1 MGLGVAIAPARRM
14 IPAMKILTTLVC
26 VPLLAAVTAIPAQE
40 KKGKQDAKPTGVVSD
55 TKTTKGDSAI
65 MAMDKFIASESINKS
80 KNGWKTTLSK
90 PPKLTFSADKDYFW
104 HVETAVGAMKI
115 RYFQD
120 TAPMHV
126 SSGIYLSRL
135 GFYDGL
141 NFHRIIPGFMAQ
153 GACPNGTG
161 GGRPGYTMKGEFKGG
176 QLHNKPGL
184 LSMANA
190 GPGTDGSQFFLT
202 FVQTPHLNG
211 KHTVWGEVVEGQ
223 ATLKAL
229 AKLGTRSGRLKSG
242 PKILRTWI
250 EVAAKPK
257 PKKQGGQDKEGKGE
271 HGKKEGR
278 GEHGG
283 GGGEHGGGNN

>member
-1 MGLGVAIAPARRM
+1 M

-40 KKGKQDAKPTGVVSD
+40 KKTKQDGKPTGVVTN
-55 TKTTKGDSAI
+55 TKTTKADPAI
-65 MAMDKFIASESINKS
+65 MAMDKFLASKTINKS
-80 KNGWKTTLSK
+80 KRGWKQTLSK
-90 PPKLTFSADKDYFW
+90 PPLLTFSADKKYFW

-115 RYFQD
+115 RYYQD

-153 GACPNGTG
+153 GACPAGTG
-161 GGRPGYTMKGEFKGG
+161 SGRPGYVMPGEFKGG
-176 QLHNKPGL
+176 RLHSKPGL

-190 GPGTDGSQFFLT
+190 GPNTDGSQFFLT
-202 FVQTPHLNG
+202 FVPTPHLNG

-229 AKLGTRSGRLKSG
+229 AKLGSRSGRLSNG

-250 EVAAKPK
+250 EVIQK
-257 PKKQGGQDKEGKGE
+257 PKKSGGKKAGDKKSGGKKAGDKKIKKGLVRELSEGKKG
-271 HGKKEGR
+271 
-278 GEHGG
+278 
-283 GGGEHGGGNN
+283 